1 MEVEFRQLF
10 SLRWGVEA
18 AEFESRLFRKC
29 LFRHALPFA
38 GLIQKLDPDFFK
50 EDFEMLRDVASART
64 TEEVIC
70 ELNRFFGRNARDRS
84 FWRPNFYLRISGK
97 RVLQVYRAL
106 TRDVQDDAGHDK
118 HDGSTVAVGV
128 N

>member
-10 SLRWGVEA
+10 SEKWGVDA
-18 AEFESRLFRKC
+18 KEFERRLFRKC
-29 LFRHALPFA
+29 LFRHALPIA
-38 GLIQKLDPDFFK
+38 GLIERVDPDFFK
-50 EDFEMLRDVASART
+50 EDYEMLRDVASART

-97 RVLQVYRAL
+97 RVLQIYRAL
-106 TRDVQDDAGHDK
+106 TRENWRNNDTAGTMPK
-118 HDGSTVAVGV
+118 TVGV
-128 N
+128 V

>member
-10 SLRWGVEA
+10 SEKWGVDA
-18 AEFESRLFRKC
+18 KEFECRLFRKC

-38 GLIQKLDPDFFK
+38 ALIERVDPDFFK
-50 EDFEMLRDVASART
+50 EDYEMLRDVASART

-97 RVLQVYRAL
+97 RVLQIYRSL
-106 TRDVQDDAGHDK
+106 TRENWRNNDSAGTMPK
-118 HDGSTVAVGV
+118 TVGV
-128 N
+128 I

>member
-18 AEFESRLFRKC
+18 AEFERRLFRKC

-106 TRDVQDDAGHDK
+106 TRDVQDDAGRDK